1 MHANWHFPA
10 DETAAEMQHK
20 NIINTFAL
28 RRVKKLWKTEDTAP
42 MHPHAA
48 SKCSYM
54 QKSNNM
60 KANIEKTMEKYMF
73 VSRMQLESINHLR
86 NNAQQKWNMM
96 VYWGIMRLHSRQL
109 MHLNVR
115 NVLLSNWHFPASG
128 AAAELLQK
136 MEETNRNYSTL
147 LPPHVSHISP

>member
-20 NIINTFAL
+20 NIINTFVL
-28 RRVKKLWKTEDTAP
+28 RRVKNGEKIELRPPWIPVQLPNVHICKSQTTWRQTSKKQWKNICLCQECSWNRLIICEI
-42 MHPHAA
+42 MHN
-48 SKCSYM
+48 K
-54 QKSNNM
+54 
-60 KANIEKTMEKYMF
+60 
-73 VSRMQLESINHLR
+73 
-86 NNAQQKWNMM
+86 KWNMM

-115 NVLLSNWHFPASG
+115 NVQLSNWHFPASG